1 MTNTGYEMFSCECL
15 WDVRVSGRAAFVM
28 HTSNCV
34 NFQCD
39 IIFITSL
46 RSSIS
51 VLCTFFLKI
60 YEKLILI
67 LLTKFNSFICS
78 YV

>member
-1 MTNTGYEMFSCECL
+1 MQMFFLHCRITHFLVASILPVILSLTKHLVTNTGYEMFSCECL

-39 IIFITSL
+39 IIFITS
-46 RSSIS
+46 
-51 VLCTFFLKI
+51 
-60 YEKLILI
+60 
-67 LLTKFNSFICS
+67 
-78 YV
+78 